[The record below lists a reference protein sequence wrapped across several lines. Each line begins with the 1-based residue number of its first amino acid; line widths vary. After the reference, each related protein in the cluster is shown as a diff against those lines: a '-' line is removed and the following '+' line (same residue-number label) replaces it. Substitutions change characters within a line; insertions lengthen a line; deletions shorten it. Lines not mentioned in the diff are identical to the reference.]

1 MLWTSKKKGILN
13 MGCLI
18 VSLILSIPSLLTFFI
33 AILCDVSFDKLL
45 MLEIVVNAIFIF
57 SSMIIEGCTKVN
69 NKEDIDSMIEQQKEQ
84 EKYDNDW
91 GIIDSNTKK

>member
-1 MLWTSKKKGILN
+1 

-33 AILCDVSFDKLL
+33 AVLCGVSFDKLL

-57 SSMIIEGCTKVN
+57 SSMIIETCVKIK
-69 NKEDIDSMIEQQKEQ
+69 NKENIDSMIEQQKEQ

-91 GIIDSNTKK
+91 GIIDSKNKK